1 MHRRAAAIA
10 GLAMILTGC
19 GEPPQPAAITTTVKV
34 TKTVTMTVPSPPAPP
49 KTVMEM
55 DGMYR
60 VGIDIE
66 PGTYRSDGTVAEGTD
81 CYWVRLHSLNE
92 VDIID
97 NGMSTRPQIVLIEAS
112 DKAFST
118 HHCQAWRKVS

>member
-66 PGTYRSDGTVAEGTD
+66 PVALKE
-81 CYWVRLHSLNE
+81 VNAAMERLARGD
-92 VDIID
+92 VKGRFVID
-97 NGMSTRPQIVLIEAS
+97 FALAG
-112 DKAFST
+112 
-118 HHCQAWRKVS
+118 